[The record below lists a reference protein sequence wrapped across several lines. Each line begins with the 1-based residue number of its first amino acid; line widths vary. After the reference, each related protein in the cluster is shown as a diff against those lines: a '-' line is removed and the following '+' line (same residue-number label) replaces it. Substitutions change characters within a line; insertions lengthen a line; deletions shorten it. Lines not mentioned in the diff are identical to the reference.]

1 MLKQRAIWSFT
12 LPVPPTP
19 ILNRNVLTKTPSLL
33 GTFYS
38 WESMAM
44 EKFWGSFSW
53 KNSQSFIFFVT
64 LCAQSCLK
72 NCPLG
77 AAEGPCSVGLS
88 LYYSFVKLTL
98 KWPQLPT
105 LGNASPPALAIFLL
119 CTWPFQETSLQRKKA
134 NQQGKMDKR
143 QLGGNILTDQLLFRC
158 IIHLGTP
165 NARVKGLKDSS
176 THTWTLSLP
185 GCFSDAFREEFS
197 RFWLGGDQKKLF
209 NYTHF

>member
-143 QLGGNILTDQLLFRC
+143 QLGGTSWLTSFSLGVSSIWVPQMPGWRDLKIAAPTPEPYLFQAVSLMLLGKNS
-158 IIHLGTP
+158 LGF
-165 NARVKGLKDSS
+165 G
-176 THTWTLSLP
+176 
-185 GCFSDAFREEFS
+185 
-197 RFWLGGDQKKLF
+197 
-209 NYTHF
+209 